1 MKKISFSIR
10 NRMVIT
16 YLLVL
21 LIPSMIISITTYSVA
36 SDRVEEELMASAH
49 GSVNSANAIVNNL
62 IEEKIVDLEYYASKV
77 ATGDIEKEVAEGNKT
92 IKDMF
97 KQYRAIHKDVL
108 DIYVGTDKGSIVRA
122 LDDPLPEGF
131 DPRKRDWYTL
141 ALKQMKGAVISPVF
155 QSVDGNPV
163 VSISQLLPDGK
174 GVISLNLD
182 LSTLAKLTDMKVGE
196 EGYIIILD
204 SSKKNLV
211 HPTAVIGEESKEE
224 YTESLFKSDND
235 ILSYT
240 SQNVDY
246 KMAYMKNEISGW
258 RIGGTI
264 SEDEVK
270 KDTKEIR
277 DTAILVVLAS
287 VLAAVVIIFLNV
299 RSVTVPLRKLKE
311 ATAVLGKGDLTK
323 RLDSFRQD
331 EIGDLANNFQIMV
344 DNLRGM
350 VEGVREMT
358 DSLSASAE
366 ELTAGAEQTTKAIE
380 NVTTAIQEVAVG
392 SEHQLRSVDGGMKSV
407 DHMNRKVEHIT
418 EQMNQVTGTMSNTT
432 ESTNQ
437 GTLAVTSAEEKIQG
451 IQYVVEELGDVIQ
464 SLNSR
469 AEHVGDIVG
478 VIASIAQQTNL
489 LALNASIEAARA
501 GEQGRG
507 FAVVASEVRKLAEG
521 SGQSAEQIENLIE
534 HIQHEMSKASSTME
548 EVKDRVA
555 QGMEAVDLSGQ
566 SFEMIR
572 KSIVGAADMIH
583 SVSLSMNE
591 VAEGADTVENEIS
604 LIRGLSEAMAGNT
617 ETISAAAEEQLASI
631 EEVASSST
639 DLSRMAEQLQQ
650 LVGQFKIYKDK

>member
-36 SDRVEEELMASAH
+36 SDRVEDELMASAH

-77 ATGDIEKEVAEGNKT
+77 ATGDVEKEVAEGNKT

-108 DIYVGTDKGSIVRA
+108 DIYVGTDKGSIIRA

-131 DPRKRDWYTL
+131 DLRKRDWYTL
-141 ALKQMKGAVISPVF
+141 AHKQMKGAVVSPVF

-211 HPTAVIGEESKEE
+211 HPAAVIGEESKEE
-224 YTESLFKSDND
+224 YTESLFKSDNG

-246 KMAYMKNEISGW
+246 KMAHMKNEISGW

-270 KDTKEIR
+270 EDTKEIR
-277 DTAILVVLAS
+277 DTAIFVVLAS
-287 VLAAVVIIFLNV
+287 VLAAAVIIFLNV

-366 ELTAGAEQTTKAIE
+366 QLTAGAEQTTKAIE

-521 SGQSAEQIENLIE
+521 SGQSAEQIKNLIE